1 MALAQRRYTPSDRS
15 ASPAAFDPGFL
26 ATRLDDNTS
35 SVRRRSEYSRL
46 WIHLTAHDSS
56 PRAIAVSK
64 GTLSDYESLMAIVQ
78 VILGLPDVVRNPRVY
93 IQDRRDDGD
102 APLQFDLYPDAWP
115 RSRAE
120 GISWDQHNQEQVKNH
135 VLHSLRRDFL
145 PELRNEAVVI
155 DAAIVGKP
163 ESLQTGDFI
172 PHGRDVICDVTVID
186 A

>member
-1 MALAQRRYTPSDRS
+1 
-15 ASPAAFDPGFL
+15 
-26 ATRLDDNTS
+26 
-35 SVRRRSEYSRL
+35 
-46 WIHLTAHDSS
+46 
-56 PRAIAVSK
+56 
-64 GTLSDYESLMAIVQ
+64 MAIVQ
-78 VILGLPDVVRNPRVY
+78 VILGLPDVVRNPHVY

-115 RSRAE
+115 RCIDDCHVVVVGSREITVAFMVLDGQPVDPLYFHLRSRAE
-120 GISWDQHNQEQVKNH
+120 GISWDQHNQELVKNH
-135 VLHSLRRDFL
+135 VLRSLRPDFL
-145 PELRNEAVVI
+145 PELHNEAVVI